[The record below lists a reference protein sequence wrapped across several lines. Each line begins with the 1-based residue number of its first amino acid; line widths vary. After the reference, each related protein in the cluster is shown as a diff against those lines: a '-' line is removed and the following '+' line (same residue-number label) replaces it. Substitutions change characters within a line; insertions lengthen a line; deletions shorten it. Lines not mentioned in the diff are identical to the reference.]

1 MANLATGAIVALI
14 CGMAAEAVV
23 ANESMRCGSKLIE
36 VGMTQ
41 ADVLEHCG
49 APTSKSEEEI
59 PVRSGNQVTDSTLAS
74 RWTYESY
81 GATRVLVFDQEKLV
95 SIE

>member
-1 MANLATGAIVALI
+1 MANLTTLAIVVLI
-14 CGMAAEAVV
+14 CGMAADAVL
-23 ANESMRCGSKLIE
+23 ADESMRCGSKLIE
-36 VGMTQ
+36 VGMAQ
-41 ADVLEHCG
+41 SDVLEHCG

-59 PVRSGNQVTDSTLAS
+59 PVRSGTQVTGTTLSS

-81 GATRVLVFDQEKLV
+81 GAKRVLVFDQEKLV

>member
-1 MANLATGAIVALI
+1 MANLTTRAILVVI

-23 ANESMRCGSKLIE
+23 ADGSMRCGSKLIE

-41 ADVLEHCG
+41 SAVLEHCG
-49 APTSKSEEEI
+49 EPSSKSEEEI
-59 PVRSGNQVTDSTLAS
+59 PVRSGNQVTGTTLSS